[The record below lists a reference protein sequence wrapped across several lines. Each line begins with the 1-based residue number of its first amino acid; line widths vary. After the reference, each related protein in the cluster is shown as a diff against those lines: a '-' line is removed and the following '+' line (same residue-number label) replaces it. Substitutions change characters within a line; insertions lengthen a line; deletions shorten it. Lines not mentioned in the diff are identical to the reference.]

1 SATFSITSRKSWSGS
16 HSHSCAI
23 TWRSSHVF
31 ASLASRSSGDKS
43 SAVISALVLTENLV
57 SDYFGIDEWKALAKA
72 ARSTRRLRLK
82 FSTRTLRCLPSYR
95 FEDNRTHAFEEST
108 VETY

>member
-1 SATFSITSRKSWSGS
+1 MPRCIINAGPNVAQKGCSEFLPKYAKVVHFVNADLIASGLS
-16 HSHSCAI
+16 P
-23 TWRSSHVF
+23 
-31 ASLASRSSGDKS
+31 
-43 SAVISALVLTENLV
+43 LVLTENLV
-57 SDYFGIDEWKALAKA
+57 SDCFGIDEWKALAKA

-95 FEDNRTHAFEEST
+95 FEDNRSHAFEEST

>member
-1 SATFSITSRKSWSGS
+1 MLNLRLIFLLSLIAIPAFTAQDQPVTLRVGTF
-16 HSHSCAI
+16 
-23 TWRSSHVF
+23 
-31 ASLASRSSGDKS
+31 
-43 SAVISALVLTENLV
+43 VLTENLV
-57 SDYFGIDEWKALAKA
+57 SDCFGIEEWKALAKA

-82 FSTRTLRCLPSYR
+82 FSTPTLRCLPSYR

>member
-1 SATFSITSRKSWSGS
+1 
-16 HSHSCAI
+16 
-23 TWRSSHVF
+23 
-31 ASLASRSSGDKS
+31 
-43 SAVISALVLTENLV
+43 VLTENLV
-57 SDYFGIDEWKALAKA
+57 SDCFGIDEWKALAKA

-95 FEDNRTHAFEEST
+95 FEDNRSHAFEEST